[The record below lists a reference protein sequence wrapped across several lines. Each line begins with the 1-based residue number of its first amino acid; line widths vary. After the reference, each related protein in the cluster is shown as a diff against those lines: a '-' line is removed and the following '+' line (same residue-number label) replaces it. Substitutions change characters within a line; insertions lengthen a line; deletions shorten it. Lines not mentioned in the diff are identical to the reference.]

1 MLTIIIIISIITIII
16 IIMICVITV
25 IIIISVIHSFIHGA
39 AIGARPV
46 RRRQRVSLAR
56 EIRNLPQRQTGPHAR
71 PRDQSQPQ
79 SHNNNQ
85 HNSITI

>member
-1 MLTIIIIISIITIII
+1 MLSAAEQPLAAAAGTPMPVSVHTIDY
-16 IIMICVITV
+16 
-25 IIIISVIHSFIHGA
+25 FIHGA

-46 RRRQRVSLAR
+46 RRQQRVSLAR

-79 SHNNNQ
+79 SKQ
-85 HNSITI
+85 PLL